1 MPRAQD
7 AQEWPAFA
15 GMTILHQ
22 KRSQFPRTVLDL
34 RRNDE
39 GLRARPVPD
48 GRRNLKPKARGGT
61 EARRE
66 SSRCP
71 ARFPL
76 VKNRD
81 LSRRRKF
88 QVAQAHVL
96 PCENQ

>member
-48 GRRNLKPKARGGT
+48 GRRNLSRKRGEAPKLVASHLDVPRD
-61 EARRE
+61 
-66 SSRCP
+66 SRWS
-71 ARFPL
+71 
-76 VKNRD
+76 KIGI
-81 LSRRRKF
+81 
-88 QVAQAHVL
+88 
-96 PCENQ
+96 